1 MAETDQNRP
10 NRLKWTEWARLDQM
24 DEIGLKWT
32 KLDGT
37 DQGGAKR
44 TVLTEVNQ
52 MDWIRLK
59 STEVDW
65 SRPNRTK

>member
-1 MAETDQNRP
+1 MDQNRP
-10 NRLKWTEWARLDQM
+10 NRLKWTEWAGLDQM

-52 MDWIRLK
+52 MDRIGLK
-59 STEVDW
+59 STEVDR